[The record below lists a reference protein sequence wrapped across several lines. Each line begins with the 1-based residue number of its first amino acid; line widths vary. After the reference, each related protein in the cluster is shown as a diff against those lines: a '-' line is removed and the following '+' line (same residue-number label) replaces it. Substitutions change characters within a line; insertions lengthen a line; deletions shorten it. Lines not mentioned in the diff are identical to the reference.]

1 MKYLKFILFFT
12 SRCKDEISSRI
23 GVALNTG
30 TKWERVRGSWR
41 KMLRKGLHN
50 IYKCFVI
57 C

>member
-12 SRCKDEISSRI
+12 RGEKSYDERSSII
-23 GVALNTG
+23 GAALNTG
-30 TKWERVRGSWR
+30 TKWERVGGSWR

-50 IYKCFVI
+50 IYNI